1 MPTSVRATLTDPSRH
16 HAMEEEYD
24 ALIGNNTWDL
34 VRRPI
39 GSNVIFG
46 K

>member
-1 MPTSVRATLTDPSRH
+1 
-16 HAMEEEYD
+16 MEEEFA

-34 VRRPI
+34 VPHHVS
-39 GSNVIFG
+39 SNVITG